1 VAKPVPRRPGHLQP
15 SVLSALGGHFHMSV
29 TAAVGHAAELQA
41 CQRTQ
46 ISATSRWPMR
56 WLFWQAKASE
66 GRLLVMDSLELP
78 EGKTVRHM
86 QF

>member
-1 VAKPVPRRPGHLQP
+1 
-15 SVLSALGGHFHMSV
+15 
-29 TAAVGHAAELQA
+29 
-41 CQRTQ
+41 
-46 ISATSRWPMR
+46 MR